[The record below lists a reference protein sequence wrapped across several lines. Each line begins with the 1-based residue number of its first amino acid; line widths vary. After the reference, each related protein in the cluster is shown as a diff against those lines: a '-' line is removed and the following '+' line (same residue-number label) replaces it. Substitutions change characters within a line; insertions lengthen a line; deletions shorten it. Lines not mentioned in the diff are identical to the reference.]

1 MQYRPGVE
9 MWLYIYTYRQGWVG
23 EKDCNAMKE
32 TLKETNRL
40 KSNRSANS
48 SIYALLKG
56 HSLLLLVRNGYV
68 AIAPNPCT
76 ETTPKLVMRICHMR
90 NH

>member
-1 MQYRPGVE
+1 MYIQAGVGGRKK
-9 MWLYIYTYRQGWVG
+9 TA
-23 EKDCNAMKE
+23 NAMKE

-40 KSNRSANS
+40 KSNCSANS
-48 SIYALLKG
+48 SIYALLMRPC
-56 HSLLLLVRNGYV
+56 LLLLFRNGHV

-76 ETTPKLVMRICHMR
+76 ETTPKRVMRICNMR

>member
-1 MQYRPGVE
+1 M
-9 MWLYIYTYRQGWVG
+9 LL
-23 EKDCNAMKE
+23 KE

-40 KSNRSANS
+40 KSHCSANS
-48 SIYALLKG
+48 SSYALLMRPR
-56 HSLLLLVRNGYV
+56 LLLLLRNGPV

-76 ETTPKLVMRICHMR
+76 ETTPKRVMRICDMR